1 MPTLPYHISDRY
13 SYPPPP
19 LYTWRLASPRVVGQ
33 AARATDAV
41 GEADRYCMDVPCG
54 NFRLDFSQRS
64 LRTVDISPLGILLY
78 DATVFVLCA
87 PSCFHWC
94 RRSVCL
100 RNHGLRAPLRIGC
113 KWTPLTLRLLVS
125 RSALCLRANIV
136 LLCNSDS
143 WLFLSQLLMMEFKP
157 CRSSG
162 CLGPPVLAHRRCL
175 RHLKCLT
182 RREGLWS
189 PLSFRALP

>member
-1 MPTLPYHISDRY
+1 MTLQFLFSVR
-13 SYPPPP
+13 
-19 LYTWRLASPRVVGQ
+19 LYIVIGAVALFVCVIMGYEHLLELVV
-33 AARATDAV
+33 
-41 GEADRYCMDVPCG
+41 
-54 NFRLDFSQRS
+54 
-64 LRTVDISPLGILLY
+64 
-78 DATVFVLCA
+78 
-87 PSCFHWC
+87 
-94 RRSVCL
+94 
-100 RNHGLRAPLRIGC
+100 

-136 LLCNSDS
+136 LLCNIDS
-143 WLFLSQLLMMEFKP
+143 WPFLSQLLMMEFEP

-162 CLGPPVLAHRRCL
+162 CLGPPVLAHKRCL